1 MAGIQTGIELQD
13 NFTSVIMGIIN
24 SVNLAV
30 SAMDSLDQSVSA
42 GISTVAIQGAR
53 DEINEAAAAA
63 SQLSRNSRTLQ
74 QPLPSALPNQ
84 YSGSLMF

>member
-30 SAMDSLDQSVSA
+30 SVMDSLDQSVSA
-42 GISTVAIQGAR
+42 GFNTAQVQGAR

-63 SQLSRNSRTLQ
+63 SQLSQEFINLASR
-74 QPLPSALPNQ
+74 PCHPPC
-84 YSGSLMF
+84 

>member
-13 NFTSVIMGIIN
+13 NFTSVIMGVIN

-30 SAMDSLDQSVSA
+30 SVMDSLDQSVSEGFNTA
-42 GISTVAIQGAR
+42 QIQGAR

-63 SQLSRNSRTLQ
+63 S
-74 QPLPSALPNQ
+74 
-84 YSGSLMF
+84 